1 VVNETSDENILKVNL
16 KRGDEKCI
24 SNHVVNEKTR

>member
-1 VVNETSDENILKVNL
+1 VVNEISAKNILKVNL
-16 KRGDEKCI
+16 KRGDEKCT